1 MKQTKSKE
9 KKKGRVTTIVLIII
23 LVVGVCVLCY
33 PFVSNLWNTRVQSR
47 AINAYNESYEA
58 MTKEEV
64 KAAFAAADEFNAN
77 IRQLG
82 SATTI
87 YRPDLLK
94 NYESTLD
101 ITGTG
106 IMGYVTIEKIDV
118 ELPIYHGTSSSV
130 LNVGAGHLEGTSL
143 PVGGKGTHCVISAH
157 RGLPSSKLFTDLDKL
172 EIGDTF
178 TLTVLGEVLTY
189 EVDNISIVLPNEAE
203 LIYVDEDE
211 DYCTLMTCTPYGI
224 NTHRLLVRGVRTDN
238 DDTNVHITSDAYQI
252 DTLVVAAVAAVPI
265 FAILLIWLIVSTNRK
280 RKRGNNKWK
289 D

>member
-1 MKQTKSKE
+1 MKQTKSKA
-9 KKKGRVTTIVLIII
+9 KKKGRVTTIVLIVI
-23 LVVGVCVLCY
+23 LVVGICVLCY
-33 PFVSNLWNTRVQSR
+33 PFVSNLWNSRVQSR
-47 AINAYNESYEA
+47 AINAYNESYET

-64 KAAFAAADEFNAN
+64 EAAFAAADEYNAN

-87 YRPDLLK
+87 YRPDLLS
-94 NYESTLD
+94 NYERTLD

-178 TLTVLGEVLTY
+178 TITVLGEVLTY

-211 DYCTLMTCTPYGI
+211 DYCTLMNCTPYGI
-224 NTHRLLVRGVRTDN
+224 NTHRLLVRGVRIDN

-265 FAILLIWLIVSTNRK
+265 FAILLIWLIVSTDRK
-280 RKRGNNKWK
+280 RKRGNNQWK